1 MPACL
6 PACSAKK
13 DFVRCGILRQ
23 LLGVVGGNIGKQ
35 YCVILKKV
43 GRGCLSV
50 WQSLLGCW
58 ACGRVPRCCRCCCRC
73 CCHLLMPRRHL
84 PLLAAEKIHADSLPT
99 RPAGT
104 APASPAVPFVPAVQV
119 LRVVDSLPLTADD
132 LHHTRSAH
140 GSFADLLRE
149 LAQSTDFEVGGG
161 WVAGSRQ
168 ADGSRVSSSCHA
180 GSRQP

>member
-1 MPACL
+1 VPACL

-58 ACGRVPRCCRCCCRC
+58 ACGRVPRCCRC

-149 LAQSTDFEVGGG
+149 LAQSTDFEVG
-161 WVAGSRQ
+161 WVAGSHADGARLPGSCQ
-168 ADGSRVSSSCHA
+168 ADSKQV
-180 GSRQP
+180 PVL